1 MEDTEMENSK
11 TKRYLSKLFKK
22 SGVTINGNKPWDI
35 QVRNDNTY
43 KRLIYEGTLGAGE
56 SYMDE
61 WWECKALDQFIAKI
75 LSNNIE
81 KYVKGNWKL
90 FYHAIKSRVFNL
102 QNIRRA
108 FTIGREH
115 YDIGNDLYTAMLGKK
130 MLYSCGYWK
139 DTNNLDDAQEAKL
152 DLICRKINLEP
163 GMSLLEF
170 GCGFGYFAKFAAEK
184 YGVKVTGLTVS
195 EEQLKLGRELCRG
208 LPVELK
214 LDDYR
219 NISGTY
225 DRVISIGMLEHVGYK
240 NYRTYMECVD
250 QNLKDDGIAFIQ
262 TIGANKS
269 TTTVNEWTSKF
280 IFPNSMIPSIS
291 QIGQA
296 MEELF
301 VMEDWHN
308 LGEHYDKT
316 LMAWFENFE
325 SAWPKLKKQY
335 DNRFYRMWK
344 YYLLSCAGA
353 FRSRNLQAWQI
364 VMRKPSNK
372 QPYYRVT

>member
-1 MEDTEMENSK
+1 
-11 TKRYLSKLFKK
+11 
-22 SGVTINGNKPWDI
+22 
-35 QVRNDNTY
+35 
-43 KRLIYEGTLGAGE
+43 
-56 SYMDE
+56 
-61 WWECKALDQFIAKI
+61 
-75 LSNNIE
+75 
-81 KYVKGNWKL
+81 
-90 FYHAIKSRVFNL
+90 
-102 QNIRRA
+102 
-108 FTIGREH
+108 
-115 YDIGNDLYTAMLGKK
+115 
-130 MLYSCGYWK
+130 
-139 DTNNLDDAQEAKL
+139 
-152 DLICRKINLEP
+152 
-163 GMSLLEF
+163 MSLLEF